1 MGMSCSYANMSC
13 KSSAERV
20 GETTR
25 DMEIDIP
32 PVTPQTVV
40 MDIWTYSHKKVEIR
54 FNFLAV
60 PESRYAEIWGTLHE
74 HCEKH
79 GVLLGALTHRLQAI
93 AVITSEQYSTI
104 THSLRNDKTLVVRCN
119 DHR

>member
-1 MGMSCSYANMSC
+1 MSC
-13 KSSAERV
+13 ERTA

-25 DMEIDIP
+25 EMEIDQT
-32 PVTPQTVV
+32 PVRPQTVI